1 MDGTIPD
8 KSYFRIG
15 EVSKIL
21 QVEPYVLRYWES
33 EFKSTIRPM
42 RTKSDQRLYKRK
54 DVEALMT
61 IKRLLYDE
69 EFTIKGAKRH
79 LAKMKDGMKDG
90 VDLPDSNTGKLLVEI
105 KEGLLQIKNLVS
117 RR

>member
-8 KSYFRIG
+8 KAYFRIG

-33 EFKSTIRPM
+33 EFKSTVRPI

-54 DVEALMT
+54 DVEALMM

-69 EFTIKGAKRH
+69 AFTIKGAKKH
-79 LAKMKDGMKDG
+79 LAKMKEGAALHDEDME
-90 VDLPDSNTGKLLVEI
+90 KLLLEI
-105 KEGLLQIKNLVS
+105 KEGLLQIKDLVNGK
-117 RR
+117 

>member
-1 MDGTIPD
+1 MDGSIPD
-8 KSYFRIG
+8 KAYFRIG

-33 EFKSTIRPM
+33 EFKSLRPI
-42 RTKSDQRLYKRK
+42 RTKSDQRLYKIK

-61 IKRLLYDE
+61 IKHLLYDE
-69 EFTIKGAKRH
+69 AFTIKGAKRH
-79 LAKMKDGMKDG
+79 LAKMRDKAFQDEENLD
-90 VDLPDSNTGKLLVEI
+90 LLVEI
-105 KEGLLQIKNLVS
+105 KEGLLQIKGLVS

>member
-1 MDGTIPD
+1 MDGLIPD
-8 KSYFRIG
+8 KAYFRIG

-33 EFKSTIRPM
+33 EFTSVRPIR
-42 RTKSDQRLYKRK
+42 TTSDQRLYRKK

-69 EFTIKGAKRH
+69 AFTIKGAKRH
-79 LAKMKDGMKDG
+79 LAKMRSEACQEDGG
-90 VDLPDSNTGKLLVEI
+90 TLDLLAQV
-105 KEGLLQIKNLVS
+105 KEGLLQIKDLVS
-117 RR
+117 QR